1 MQQQFCSLNSAVAV
15 EPTLDN
21 TLVQDFLITRA
32 VKI

>member
-21 TLVQDFLITRA
+21 TLVQEIGDG
-32 VKI
+32 